1 MSAARPRLLYV
12 TDLAYPA
19 RGRRYCD
26 EDVFLTSRLR
36 AEFDLALCHPLDA
49 AALMHSFDGVVVR
62 NSGPVLG
69 YRKEYEA
76 FRERALHDG
85 VRVYN
90 PLTGRADM
98 VSKQYLLDLSAAGHP
113 VIPTVDRPEDL
124 HRLPEAERYVVKPKL
139 GADSIGLRILPP
151 DALPALADGSVL
163 VQPCVDFAYEV
174 SFTYIDHDFQ
184 YALYAPRPDRRWR
197 RSPTGPP
204 CGTWSSPGA
213 SSTGTASRTAS
224 SASTPAAPRTANCC
238 WSSWRTSTRTS
249 PSTPWTRPER
259 TPSSPRRSVPCT
271 VSSRA
276 EPVRPSAR
284 ISPGGPTG
292 GRRACRHRTNPESR
306 TNARSWNPSGS
317 CDRATPT
324 PSRSCSA
331 RWPN

>member
-19 RGRRYCD
+19 RGRRYGD

-49 AALMHSFDGVVVR
+49 AALMRSFDGVVVR

-98 VSKQYLLDLSAAGHP
+98 AGKQYLLDLSAEGHP

-124 HRLPEAERYVVKPKL
+124 HRLPEADRYVVKPKL
-139 GADSIGLRILPP
+139 GADSIGLRIVPA

-174 SFTYIDHDFQ
+174 SFVYVDHDFQ
-184 YALYAPRPDRRWR
+184 YALYAPHPDRRWQLEPYRPTVRDLEFAR
-197 RSPTGPP
+197 RFIDWNGLAH
-204 CGTWSSPGA
+204 GVQ
-213 SSTGTASRTAS
+213 R
-224 SASTPAAPRTANCC
+224 
-238 WSSWRTSTRTS
+238 
-249 PSTPWTRPER
+249 
-259 TPSSPRRSVPCT
+259 VD
-271 VSSRA
+271 
-276 EPVRPSAR
+276 
-284 ISPGGPTG
+284 
-292 GRRACRHRTNPESR
+292 ACRAPDGELLLVELEDLNPYLSLDALDEDGRDAFVAALTRSLHRFLV
-306 TNARSWNPSGS
+306 AG
-317 CDRATPT
+317 
-324 PSRSCSA
+324 
-331 RWPN
+331 